1 MDESLD
7 RKMWVSVAVL
17 FALLVA
23 LYLSAPALT
32 QPGHAVNGGHAVA
45 TAAVAGK

>member
-1 MDESLD
+1 MNESLD
-7 RKMWVSVAVL
+7 RRMWVSVAAL

-32 QPGHAVNGGHAVA
+32 QARHASNGGHAEG
-45 TAAVAGK
+45 TTAVAGK